1 MTGNVKE
8 DIEAFFI
15 ANSPEEINEYIKEEL
30 KKNDEGKIIQGIYML
45 TMNNYREISKLRK
58 YLKFWT
64 PIIVSAFGAYIA
76 IIV

>member
-8 DIEAFFI
+8 DIESFFI

-64 PIIVSAFGAYIA
+64 PIIVSGFGVYIA